1 MKTLI
6 FNGSPRPDGNTAFL
20 VNELRQMIEGETVVV
35 NAFTA
40 NVSPCIDC
48 RECWESHGCAIHD
61 GMDEIYSHIFSADAI
76 VIASPVYNCELTPPL
91 LGIFSRLQ
99 NFYAALRFLGVRLMP
114 MGRFGAV
121 ILTGGGD
128 GSSAKAESS
137 AKMFLRHMGAPSKA
151 LVTSLKTDSL
161 LACEDDRAIEE
172 IHALGNMINELAKS
186 KYEE

>member
-6 FNGSPRPDGNTAFL
+6 FNGSPRPEGNTAFL
-20 VNELRQMIEGETVVV
+20 VNELRQVLEGETVVV

-48 RECWESHGCAIHD
+48 RECWETHGCAIHD
-61 GMDEIYSHIFSADAI
+61 GMDEIYGHIFSADAI

-161 LACEDDRAIEE
+161 LAEDDDRAIEE
-172 IHALGNMINELAKS
+172 IRALGNMINEYGKDR
-186 KYEE
+186 